1 MADANNYPNSG
12 TLFVRQKK
20 GPKAPDYGGD
30 FTLDGDVLDYIIR
43 KAERGEPVKLDISGW
58 KRMGRNNT
66 TFVSINIQ
74 TPYSERSGNDGQRA
88 TPSGRTGYQNQSR
101 GYQREPI
108 QTSRGQYQ
116 RQGDMID
123 DPRQAQGRGGYDDH
137 RQQGRG
143 GYVDRGRNQNFHDEL
158 NDDLPPF

>member
-1 MADANNYPNSG
+1 MAEYENSG

-30 FTLDGDVLDYIIR
+30 FTIGGEVLDYIMR
-43 KAERGEPVKLDISGW
+43 KAERGEPVKLEVSGW

-66 TFVSINIQ
+66 TFVSLSIQ
-74 TPYSERSGNDGQRA
+74 TPYAERGGNEGQRA

-101 GYQREPI
+101 GGGNSREPI
-108 QTSRGQYQ
+108 NTSRGQYQ

-123 DPRQAQGRGGYDDH
+123 DPRQRQGGYDNHRQEGRGGYQD
-137 RQQGRG
+137 RGQQGRG
-143 GYVDRGRNQNFHDEL
+143 NFQNDMDDEI
-158 NDDLPPF
+158 PF